1 MQEKADISYKYYES
15 EGEFYDEP
23 FGVLYNEEKTKLVKA
38 PSDITEYS
46 VLSSTKV
53 ICDKAFYSCKLLV
66 HIALPDGLEHIG
78 LCAFSGCEKITSLQL
93 PDSVK
98 SLGFFFVFA
107 GMKSLTTIKFSKGL
121 TSIPA
126 IAFHECNNLTNI
138 VIPENITTIEP
149 KAFYKCESLE
159 TVSIPDS
166 LIEIKNGAFAGCA
179 AIKEFKLSKNHPVFR
194 WEKGILVNRSKNRL
208 LYYSPLNTDKHYKVP
223 NSITE
228 IDDIAFGLCHN
239 LEKVYLPDSVVLLGS
254 GAFARCV
261 NLKSI
266 RLSKKLKEISNQ
278 TFRHCESLTSIVIP
292 KNIEHIGSCAFENC
306 YELRELVI
314 RNPDLRVES
323 DIFIGCKNFNVPVKL
338 DYNLKIL

>member
-1 MQEKADISYKYYES
+1 MKIKSEVISDVYDES

-23 FGVLYNEEKTKLVKA
+23 FGVLYNKAKTKLVKA

-53 ICDKAFYSCKLLV
+53 ICDRAFEDCKLLS
-66 HIALPDGLEHIG
+66 HIVLPVGLEYIG
-78 LCAFSGCEKITSLQL
+78 ISAFLGCEKLTSLQL

-107 GMKSLTTIKFSKGL
+107 GMKSLTTIQFSKGL

-126 IAFHECNNLTNI
+126 TAFHECNNLTDI

-149 KAFYKCESLE
+149 RAFYKCESLE
-159 TVSIPDS
+159 TISIPDS
-166 LIEIKNGAFAGCA
+166 LTEIKNGAFAGCA

-194 WEKGILVNRSKNRL
+194 WKNGILINKSKNKL
-208 LYYSPLNTDKHYKVP
+208 LYYSPLKTEKHYKAP
-223 NSITE
+223 KYITE
-228 IDDIAFGLCHN
+228 IDDMAFGLCSH
-239 LEKVYLPDSVVLLGS
+239 LETVYLPDSVTVLES

-266 RLSKKLKEISNQ
+266 RLSKKLKTINDQ

-292 KNIEHIGSCAFENC
+292 KSVEYIGSLAFENC
-306 YELRELVI
+306 FELREVVI
-314 RNPDLRVES
+314 RNPDATFGRNL
-323 DIFIGCKNFNVPVKL
+323 FAGCE
-338 DYNLKIL
+338 NLND